1 MSVNKK
7 QNYYTSIFVKVVI
20 VYYIEKDFGVS
31 IVALCQ
37 ILMALKVTIKLGR
50 TLYEYVYFIYFK

>member
-7 QNYYTSIFVKVVI
+7 QNYYASIFVKVVI

-50 TLYEYVYFIYFK
+50 TLYEYV